1 MESNRFTS
9 KLVRWVFILHEYD
22 FDIVHKVGR
31 VNWDADGLTWNPSF
45 NEEDTTGVRWHGE
58 VDLEAIP

>member
-22 FDIVHKVGR
+22 FDIVLKASK
-31 VNWDADGLTWNPSF
+31 VNWDANGLSWNPNY
-45 NEEDTTGVRWHGE
+45 NEEDIIGAKWHG
-58 VDLEAIP
+58 

>member
-31 VNWDADGLTWNPSF
+31 VNWDVDGLSWNPSS
-45 NEEDTTGVRWHGE
+45 NEDITSVRWHGE
-58 VDLEAIP
+58 VDLKVIP